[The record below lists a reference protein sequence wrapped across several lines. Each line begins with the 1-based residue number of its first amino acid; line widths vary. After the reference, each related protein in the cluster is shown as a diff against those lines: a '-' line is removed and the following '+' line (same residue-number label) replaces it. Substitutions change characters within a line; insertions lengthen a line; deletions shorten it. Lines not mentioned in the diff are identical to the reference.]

1 MKEYDNFWYKWF
13 SSAGIYLLKVINRNT
28 RTGCEICS
36 KLAKIF
42 IVNFEHISYLN
53 LVFLLLT
60 LNMELPAGS
69 QIKDN
74 YISKKRNSQK
84 TFYITRPY
92 DFYMQ
97 SIRKWFIVAGN
108 RPIYLPHLRTSGR
121 GEFRT
126 LRNVYDGA
134 FCKNS

>member
-1 MKEYDNFWYKWF
+1 M
-13 SSAGIYLLKVINRNT
+13 
-28 RTGCEICS
+28 
-36 KLAKIF
+36 
-42 IVNFEHISYLN
+42 
-53 LVFLLLT
+53 FLLLT

-69 QIKDN
+69 LIKDN

-97 SIRKWFIVAGN
+97 SIRKWFTVAGN

-121 GEFRT
+121 GVFRT
-126 LRNVYDGA
+126 LRKVYDGA